1 LLNEFN
7 VQNNLFNRFLLLLG
21 FFKFKKT
28 ESKDEAF
35 NRLKK
40 LVLSVKNRE
49 DLINAVKLIN
59 HFNKTYE
66 INPESAEFI
75 YFNKIVNLMR
85 LIIRKK
91 HKKSG
96 DKNDEGQWKCEIE
109 LERY

>member
-1 LLNEFN
+1 M
-7 VQNNLFNRFLLLLG
+7 QNKFFNRFLLSLV
-21 FFKFKKT
+21 FFKTEKF
-28 ESKDEAF
+28 ESKDDAF
-35 NRLKK
+35 KRIKG

-66 INPESAEFI
+66 IKPESAEFI

-85 LIIRKK
+85 LIVRKK

-96 DKNDEGQWKCEIE
+96 DENDEGQRKCEIE